1 MANGLWDPVL
11 SLSALASSLSS
22 LPPPPSYRDGD
33 VRGLLGVD
41 ERPHLE
47 RALAAVAGVVVLG
60 GRGDGRRD
68 GFRRREIQILL
79 RPPLRVSLLLGV
91 NSIEHFWLEF

>member
-1 MANGLWDPVL
+1 M
-11 SLSALASSLSS
+11 
-22 LPPPPSYRDGD
+22 
-33 VRGLLGVD
+33 D

-79 RPPLRVSLLLGV
+79 RAPLRVSLLLGV
-91 NSIEHFWLEF
+91 NSTSLSNRKSVEDWWLLLLAFKILCDEA